1 MTTTLRTA
9 LAATF
14 AALVLAAC
22 QTLLP
27 VYNVNDAAV
36 STASGKHPTAGQV
49 RSAIITA
56 GTSLGWHVVDAGP
69 GRLEGTLHLRTHT
82 AVVDIPYS
90 AARYS
95 ILYRSS
101 EDLQAAD
108 GKIHKNYN
116 GWVQNLDRAIRTEIS
131 RI

>member
-1 MTTTLRTA
+1 MTTNLR
-9 LAATF
+9 AAV
-14 AALVLAAC
+14 AAAAAAFVLAAC
-22 QTLLP
+22 QSLVP
-27 VYNVNDAAV
+27 VYTVNDAAI
-36 STASGKHPTAGQV
+36 STPSGHHLTAAQV

-82 AVVDIPYS
+82 AVVDIPYG
-90 AARYS
+90 AAKYS

-116 GWVQNLDRAIRTEIS
+116 GWVQNLDRQIRTEIS
-131 RI
+131 RV

>member
-1 MTTTLRTA
+1 MTTHLRTA
-9 LAATF
+9 LAAAA

-22 QTLLP
+22 QTLVP
-27 VYNVNDAAV
+27 VYTVNDAAI
-36 STASGKHPTAGQV
+36 STSSGKHLNAGQV

-90 AARYS
+90 GAKYS

-116 GWVQNLDRAIRTEIS
+116 GWVQNLDRQIRTEIS
-131 RI
+131 RL

>member
-9 LAATF
+9 LAAAA

-22 QTLLP
+22 QTVVP
-27 VYNVNDAAV
+27 IYSVNDTVV
-36 STASGKHPTAGQV
+36 STTSGKHLTASQV

-56 GTSLGWHVVDAGP
+56 GTSLGWHVTDAGP
-69 GRLEGTLHLRTHT
+69 GRLQGTLHLRTHT
-82 AVVDIPYS
+82 AVVDIPYG
-90 AARYS
+90 AAKYS

-116 GWVQNLDRAIRTEIS
+116 GWVQNLDRQIRTEIS
-131 RI
+131 RL